1 MIRFIPTSGESVA
14 LALSVALWNL
24 SSPSPGPMDTQKVFP
39 SRTCLDGSVWLA
51 VDTSFSIPV
60 HPNAE
65 IGEVIPAILQPWI
78 DEGLIPSDTIN
89 DLDRII
95 NLSRGKRLVLWD
107 TFPLLFRQQA
117 KTREELIEA
126 GLLPSL

>member
-1 MIRFIPTSGESVA
+1 MIKFIPTSS
-14 LALSVALWNL
+14 LSVAESL
-24 SSPSPGPMDTQKVFP
+24 SSALWALSRPIPQGTTRVFP

-51 VDTSFSIPV
+51 VDTGFSIPV
-60 HPNAE
+60 HPDAE

-107 TFPLLFRQQA
+107 TFPLFFRQQA